1 MSITFSFVL
10 KKYGRIGDEIT
21 VLNHGMTEEDTR
33 HRAMWGNL
41 VLGEERPLYSGQPLD
56 GVKLCALYSEC
67 SSGVQIVPACH
78 MHLRLTL
85 LTVGSVASIVTLYRN
100 LHMNVTFTAGS

>member
-1 MSITFSFVL
+1 MEGL
-10 KKYGRIGDEIT
+10 GDEIS

-33 HRAMWGNL
+33 DRAIWGNL
-41 VLGEERPLYSGQPLD
+41 VLGEERLLYGGQPLD
-56 GVKLCALYSEC
+56 AGVKLCALYSEC